1 MKPPDFTPAQPWR
14 YITEKGQMSV
24 IVNPHRLTASI
35 CAGRL
40 QKDSID
46 LMIATVETAKILNR
60 IAGKHDHHGVP
71 S

>member
-1 MKPPDFTPAQPWR
+1 MKPDFTPAQPWR
-14 YITEKGQMSV
+14 FIAGDVVARAPVVPK
-24 IVNPHRLTASI
+24 RLTSTI

-40 QKDSID
+40 DKYTID
-46 LMIATVETAKILNR
+46 CMIATVETAKILNR